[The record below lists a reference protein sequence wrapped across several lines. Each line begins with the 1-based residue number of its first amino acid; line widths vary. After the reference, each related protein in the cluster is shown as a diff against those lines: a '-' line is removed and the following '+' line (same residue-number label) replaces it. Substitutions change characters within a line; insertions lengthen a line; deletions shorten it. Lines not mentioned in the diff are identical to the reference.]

1 MSGCVLVTGA
11 SGMVG
16 RVLVRFLEAR
26 GLEVRR
32 LVRGDVR
39 GPGEY
44 RWNPVRGE
52 LDPAALDGVSAVV
65 HLAGE
70 SIADGRWTAARRA
83 AIRDSR
89 VVGTAALVGAIAS
102 RRDRPEV
109 LVSAS
114 AVGYYG
120 DRGDEPLSEEAGP
133 GSGFLAGVCVDWER
147 EAAEVEQCGVRS
159 VRLRLGVV
167 LGPEGGA
174 LARMLP
180 VFKAGAG
187 GRLGSGRQWMSWIAV
202 EDLAAIC
209 GEALQR
215 AEWRGAFN
223 AVAPVPVTN
232 AAFTETL
239 ARVLG
244 RPAVLAVP
252 AAALKLL
259 FGLMAEEALLASTRA
274 VPARLEA
281 AGFTWRHPDLEAVL
295 RAALGRPS

>member
-1 MSGCVLVTGA
+1 MRTGVLVTGA

-16 RVLVRFLEAR
+16 RVLVPFLEAR
-26 GLEVRR
+26 GHEVRR
-32 LVRGDVR
+32 LVRGDAR

-44 RWNPVRGE
+44 RWDPAHGE
-52 LDPAALDGVSAVV
+52 LDPAALEGISAVV

-70 SIADGRWTAARRA
+70 NIADGRWTAARRA

-89 VVGTAALVGAIAS
+89 VQGTAALARAIAA
-102 RRDRPEV
+102 REDRPEV

-133 GSGFLAGVCVDWER
+133 GSGFLAGVCVEWER
-147 EAAEVEQCGVRS
+147 EAAEVERCGVRS

-180 VFKAGAG
+180 VFKAGVG

-209 GEALQR
+209 GEALR
-215 AEWRGAFN
+215 RTDWRGAFN
-223 AVAPVPVTN
+223 AVAPAPVTN

-239 ARVLG
+239 ARALG
-244 RPAVLAVP
+244 RPAVLPVP

-281 AGFTWRHPDLEAVL
+281 AGFVWRHPNLEAVL
-295 RAALGRPS
+295 RAALAR